1 LGLNAATPVGCAR
14 KEAGIDG
21 DLEVRQGSFLDDFH
35 LPRGWMNENL
45 DRSGGNELRDAF
57 SR

>member
-1 LGLNAATPVGCAR
+1 LNAATPVGCAR